1 MTKDVNE
8 SRPGTGPETLP
19 SPLALAKMEGFLHLP
34 SNSRLKSPRTDQ
46 GEVTARQAT
55 FLDRDGVLVEDVNF
69 LTSPDQLR
77 LLPGVASALR
87 MLRDQFF
94 IIVVTNQS
102 GIARGLMTEEDLAAV
117 HAELVRRLAVENVAV
132 DALYYCPHL
141 PEATIQPYGVECKCR
156 KPRPGMLMGAASDWD
171 IELSQSFLVGD
182 RASDIGAADAAGVTG
197 ILLKEP
203 VEEPCE
209 TPIIAR
215 DLLQA
220 AGMIL
225 APKKALDTF

>member
-1 MTKDVNE
+1 VTKVVNE
-8 SRPGTGPETLP
+8 SHPCTGPETLP
-19 SPLALAKMEGFLHLP
+19 SPLPLAKMEGFLHLP

-69 LTSPDQLR
+69 LTNPDQLNVLPGAAKALR
-77 LLPGVASALR
+77 LLR
-87 MLRDQFF
+87 ERFF

-102 GIARGLMTEEDLAAV
+102 GIARGLMTEKDLVAV
-117 HAELVRRLAVENVAV
+117 HVELVRRLAVENVAV

-141 PEATIQPYGVECKCR
+141 PGASDQTYGVQCQCR
-156 KPRPGMLMGAASDWD
+156 KPRPGMLIQAVSDWD
-171 IELSQSFLVGD
+171 IELSRSFLVGD

-225 APKKALDTF
+225 APKKASATF